1 MCYFSKDW
9 FVTTWERNFPVR
21 LDREIL
27 ENDGMCNFYLLPA
40 SGLVVVTNVFTK
52 FIANP
57 SADLVVNQTQLEIY
71 LSPSADSSGAFM
83 RKFIAISSPKLRT
96 NKVWDFILYFYHKS
110 ISGFHGT
117 RLSYSILTSSPYFIW

>member
-40 SGLVVVTNVFTK
+40 SGLVVVTKVFTK

-57 SADLVVNQTQLEIY
+57 SADIVVNQTQLEIY

-83 RKFIAISSPKLRT
+83 RKFIAISSPKLQT

-117 RLSYSILTSSPYFIW
+117 RLSYFILTSSPYFIW